1 LNKKFVAGVIAAIII
16 AIAITS
22 IVYYVDI
29 TPKSEDT
36 ETKIINESITTG
48 KKFTLELTEKVGIS
62 EKP

>member
-1 LNKKFVAGVIAAIII
+1 MNKKFVAGVIAAIII